1 MRFSFS
7 EDMPTSSAL
16 LAQGKSSATLAVL
29 DKQKTR
35 STKGRERLLVKYCR
49 MIEDLFSFIFLLIVV
64 GYISS
69 ASPIIF
75 SPQ

>member
-35 STKGRERLLVKYCR
+35 STRGRERLVVKYCR
-49 MIEDLFSFIFLLIVV
+49 IIGDLFRIMCLLIVS
-64 GYISS
+64 GRTNL
-69 ASPIIF
+69 A
-75 SPQ
+75 